1 MRKKWFRYF
10 CGITAAA
17 LLLAP
22 LQVRASDGTSYVY
35 DGYTY
40 DFYGN
45 AKESPAMFLLERT
58 DRKSVV

>member
-22 LQVRASDGTSYVY
+22 LQVQASDGTSYVY
-35 DGYTY
+35 DG
-40 DFYGN
+40 
-45 AKESPAMFLLERT
+45 
-58 DRKSVV
+58 